1 MRKKNKRSEIEKS
14 RNRQTK
20 KKGPREIRKK
30 KFSKEEERKTK
41 TLGRGIQKPKH
52 R

>member
-20 KKGPREIRKK
+20 KKGLGKSGKKVFKRRRKK
-30 KFSKEEERKTK
+30 NKNIRQGNPETK
-41 TLGRGIQKPKH
+41 T
-52 R
+52 